1 MNNELIKENSNIN
14 SSEYDLT
21 FRDYLVIIRIH
32 IIKIILFSIIGLSWG
47 IYHTFNI
54 PPNYQATSTV
64 EIREKPGAN
73 MIMDLSG
80 HRNQNRIINEIQV
93 VRSRAVAKEVVKE
106 LWNSN
111 RRNNLHIFGTRIFYP
126 KGQRIRRIVKELFT
140 FGLYDGSL
148 DQPLVYNQ
156 PYDESIGNKFS
167 DRIMRGMMVDYI
179 GNTNI
184 ITIAFNSPNADE
196 ARRISQII
204 AETYVRY
211 DGERSKENAIRS
223 TIFLDSLVQDQQTK
237 IEEKE
242 KSIRDFKLKN
252 NMYSLDG
259 DASSIIVQLNT
270 YEAELYNIKAEI
282 NIRKE
287 KVEILDSKLTKE
299 EKSLTGQLT
308 NDINSQLISLRIEI
322 GRLETQVLQN
332 TNIYGKNHDAVIE
345 LNKRIKSLKNEL
357 DNKVSILISQGIT
370 IQDPLQSRQDMITQ
384 LLSLDSEIIGF
395 ELREIEINKMLN
407 LFNKK
412 LNNLPNKQMIL
423 ARLSRDADVLSKN
436 YTFLR
441 QKLEEAKLNVA
452 VQVGDA
458 FILDNARTPNAPT
471 GPNHRRNI
479 LLGLLLGIGFGF
491 FITFSIEFLDN
502 TLKTID
508 EIEKYNLTVLGII
521 PAIGIVEKRKN
532 RKFLFWKN
540 PNYINRNST
549 GLKRRL
555 ITKEDPKS
563 PVSEAYRSLR
573 TSMLYSSNKELKSIL
588 ISSAGPGEGKTT
600 TVANLAIT
608 YANLGKRT
616 LLVDTD
622 LRRPVVHKVFNLERE
637 PGVTNYLSGN
647 TSDIDSLVKNTEID
661 NLSIITS
668 GVIPP
673 NPSEMLG
680 SSLMVDLVKKLE
692 SKWDMV
698 LFDSPPLVAVTDANM
713 ISREIDRVVLVV
725 KVGQTDKKAFHHTFS
740 NLKNIDAPLSGII
753 MNAVTSKSSYGSYYY
768 YYKQYYHYYGTEKE

>member
-1 MNNELIKENSNIN
+1 MDNRSIKENTNIN

-21 FRDYLVIIRIH
+21 FRDYLIIIRIH
-32 IIKIILFSIIGLSWG
+32 IVKIILFSIIGLSGG

-54 PPNYQATSTV
+54 PPNYQATTTV

-80 HRNQNRIINEIQV
+80 NRNQNRIINEIQV
-93 VRSRAVAKEVVKE
+93 VRSRAVAKEVVKV

-126 KGQRIRRIVKELFT
+126 KGQRLRRIVKEFLT
-140 FGLYDGSL
+140 FGLHDGAL
-148 DQPLVYNQ
+148 AQPLVYNQ

-167 DRIMRGMMVDYI
+167 DGIMRGMMVDYI

-184 ITIAFNSPNADE
+184 MTITFNSPNADE

-211 DGERSKENAIRS
+211 DGERSRENAIRS
-223 TIFLDSLVQDQQTK
+223 TRFLDSLVQNQQAK

-345 LNKRIKSLKNEL
+345 LNNRIKNLKNEL
-357 DNKVSILISQGIT
+357 DDKVSILISQGIT

-395 ELREIEINKMLN
+395 ELREIEINKMLSF
-407 LFNKK
+407 FNKK
-412 LNNLPNKQMIL
+412 LNNLPNKQMVL
-423 ARLSRDADVLSKN
+423 ARLSRDADILSQN

-441 QKLEEAKLNVA
+441 QKFEEAKLNVA

-471 GPNHRRNI
+471 GPNHNQNI

-521 PAIGIVEKRKN
+521 PAIGIVEKNKDSN
-532 RKFLFWKN
+532 FLFWKSPYQN
-540 PNYINRNST
+540 NRNST

-647 TSDIDSLVKNTEID
+647 TNDIDSLIKNTEIE
-661 NLSIITS
+661 NLNIITS

-725 KVGQTDKKAFHHTFS
+725 KVGQTDKKAFHHTFT

-768 YYKQYYHYYGTEKE
+768 YYKQYYHYYGTEKD